1 MIKRRTT
8 FYVNKLKPIDF
19 CGKTVMWQMDLNGAY
34 ETPFKTEPTTG
45 EHDFNT
51 CEDCQNTR
59 KELIKRLTEKF
70 NGTEQ
75 NQGFPFCCS
84 HHPNLTKVKEFNRA
98 SFVPVPEMVADK
110 IIYTNQHITNNHENE
125 NYYKDI
131 TDYIDYTV
139 ESFGQMPNSCGE
151 PLYLSD
157 YFFYVTDLLTRN
169 TEISK
174 ERKNR
179 LLEFL
184 EAHQTPPTK
193 NKNTDLNILLGT
205 YQKWLKTFPFDISFF
220 SKLKPH
226 FEKQLPILNGK
237 PETNKYTGFAKA
249 KMHTKGSLID
259 VLLNLTKNLL
269 DKVNIPELRK
279 QGAITDIQA
288 NQLEFAEA
296 ELNTKTAEITKQY
309 SKGELKYVK
318 ALKKWLQLHKDYF
331 KEVAPL
337 LKALPPQQTEQPK
350 PETKETELSERIKKH
365 FGFFN
370 KSCPRKHKQIL
381 NDTDFKRLIDWTIWY
396 FENDFKVPEILEP
409 IKVVNTN
416 KTFVQLAFKYL
427 FKELHKSSPYP
438 ETLFEFYQSAF
449 TPYSEDKKRN
459 FEAVKNN
466 DEVKKL
472 MQIDY

>member
-1 MIKRRTT
+1 MIKRHTT

-51 CEDCQNTR
+51 CEGCQNTR

-75 NQGFPFCCS
+75 KQGFPFCCS
-84 HHPNLTKVKEFNRA
+84 HHSNLTKVKEFNRA

-110 IIYTNQHITNNHENE
+110 IIYTNSHIINNHENE

-205 YQKWLKTFPFDISFF
+205 YQKWFKVFPFEISFF
-220 SKLKPH
+220 ANLKPH

-237 PETNKYTGFAKA
+237 PETNKYTGLAKV

-269 DKVNIPELRK
+269 DKVNVPELRK
-279 QGAITDIQA
+279 QGAITDIQG

-296 ELNTKTAEITKQY
+296 ELNTKTAEITRQY

-337 LKALPPQQTEQPK
+337 LKALPPQPIKTKADILKEQLSQYGFFELEK
-350 PETKETELSERIKKH
+350 VKTLSEQSKVSIIEKIAESGLPYAIAMFDYLQFIPYLEKKH
-365 FGFFN
+365 FDSKYKLNREVSKWFN
-370 KSCPRKHKQIL
+370 SDKEGRAVKGNISSLLKNTTENKDRYTAYKHK
-381 NDTDFKRLIDWTIWY
+381 
-396 FENDFKVPEILEP
+396 ENV
-409 IKVVNTN
+409 IKD
-416 KTFVQLAFKYL
+416 Y
-427 FKELHKSSPYP
+427 ELLK
-438 ETLFEFYQSAF
+438 
-449 TPYSEDKKRN
+449 
-459 FEAVKNN
+459 
-466 DEVKKL
+466 
-472 MQIDY
+472 

>member
-1 MIKRRTT
+1 MKGIHYKGIGNT
-8 FYVNKLKPIDF
+8 KLTPIDF
-19 CGKTVMWQMDLNGAY
+19 CGKTWGWML
-34 ETPFKTEPTTG
+34 ETEQGFLAEPKETEPTTG

-51 CEDCQNTR
+51 CEGCQNNR

-75 NQGFPFCCS
+75 KQGFPFCCS
-84 HHPNLTKVKEFNRA
+84 HHSNLTKVKEFNRA

-110 IIYTNQHITNNHENE
+110 IIYTKSHIINNHKNE

-139 ESFGQMPNSCGE
+139 KSFGKMPNGCGGA
-151 PLYLSD
+151 LFIDD

-220 SKLKPH
+220 STLKPH

-237 PETNKYTGFAKA
+237 PEYNPYLKVYKA

-259 VLLNLTKNLL
+259 VLLNLTNDLL
-269 DKVNIPELRK
+269 TQINTTTLYEKGLLTEPQKIKLELVLNERKMKLK
-279 QGAITDIQA
+279 QGYVNSSKDEEQRYRKI
-288 NQLEFAEA
+288 LKEWFADE
-296 ELNTKTAEITKQY
+296 KRFI
-309 SKGELKYVK
+309 
-318 ALKKWLQLHKDYF
+318 D
-331 KEVAPL
+331 EVIPIV
-337 LKALPPQQTEQPK
+337 KALPPQPIIESPFSVLEWATIFYYADGTKLLTESRLIKTRLQQFMSKHQINTTFDNFKTKYYEAKKRINEKNDYPINKLELIIPFLKENYKQTVTKVENDIIFLEENK
-350 PETKETELSERIKKH
+350 PE
-365 FGFFN
+365 
-370 KSCPRKHKQIL
+370 
-381 NDTDFKRLIDWTIWY
+381 Y
-396 FENDFKVPEILEP
+396 
-409 IKVVNTN
+409 
-416 KTFVQLAFKYL
+416 
-427 FKELHKSSPYP
+427 
-438 ETLFEFYQSAF
+438 
-449 TPYSEDKKRN
+449 
-459 FEAVKNN
+459 
-466 DEVKKL
+466 
-472 MQIDY
+472 

>member
-1 MIKRRTT
+1 MKGIHYKGIGNT
-8 FYVNKLKPIDF
+8 KLTPIDF
-19 CGKTVMWQMDLNGAY
+19 CGKTWGWML
-34 ETPFKTEPTTG
+34 ETEQGFLAEPKKTEPTTG

-51 CEDCQNTR
+51 CEGCQNTR

-70 NGTEQ
+70 NGTKQ
-75 NQGFPFCCS
+75 KQGFPFCCS
-84 HHPNLTKVKEFNRA
+84 HHSNLTKVKEFNRA
-98 SFVPVPEMVADK
+98 SFVSVPEMVADK

-220 SKLKPH
+220 AELKPH

-237 PETNKYTGFAKA
+237 PETNKYTGLAKV

-269 DKVNIPELRK
+269 DKVNVPELRK
-279 QGAITDIQA
+279 QGVITNIQA

-337 LKALPPQQTEQPK
+337 LKALPPQQTTNENDTIRYTAKHYVLAYLIECNAKGESFPIGQK
-350 PETKETELSERIKKH
+350 RELEKIGNKKMGAGKGNRFYKVFNEIVNKDINAENNLIEIGGENWRTIVKDLSSEPETIETYLQS
-365 FGFFN
+365 
-370 KSCPRKHKQIL
+370 KQL
-381 NDTDFKRLIDWTIWY
+381 
-396 FENDFKVPEILEP
+396 
-409 IKVVNTN
+409 
-416 KTFVQLAFKYL
+416 
-427 FKELHKSSPYP
+427 
-438 ETLFEFYQSAF
+438 
-449 TPYSEDKKRN
+449 
-459 FEAVKNN
+459 
-466 DEVKKL
+466 
-472 MQIDY
+472 

>member
-1 MIKRRTT
+1 MKGIHYKGIGNT
-8 FYVNKLKPIDF
+8 KLTPIDF
-19 CGKTVMWQMDLNGAY
+19 CGKTWGWML
-34 ETPFKTEPTTG
+34 ETEQGFLAEPKKTEPTTG

-51 CEDCQNTR
+51 CEGCQNTR

-75 NQGFPFCCS
+75 KQGFPFCCS
-84 HHPNLTKVKEFNRA
+84 HHSNLTKVKEFNRA
-98 SFVPVPEMVADK
+98 SFVSVPEMVADK
-110 IIYTNQHITNNHENE
+110 IIYTNSHIINNHENE

-139 ESFGQMPNSCGE
+139 ESFGQMPNGCGGA
-151 PLYLSD
+151 LFIGD

-220 SKLKPH
+220 AELKPH

-237 PETNKYTGFAKA
+237 PETNKYTGLAKV

-269 DKVNIPELRK
+269 DKVNVPELRK
-279 QGAITDIQA
+279 QGVITDIQA

-337 LKALPPQQTEQPK
+337 LKALPPQPIDKEQNRTKQVITETFENMDKKGWQYAFSTEQDYNLFTDLLTNFFEYTDYSI
-350 PETKETELSERIKKH
+350 PETAIQLKRTCKTKVAKALGEIHAELSESPLNSDTKY
-365 FGFFN
+365 F
-370 KSCPRKHKQIL
+370 QIVKVL
-381 NDTDFKRLIDWTIWY
+381 NH
-396 FENDFKVPEILEP
+396 
-409 IKVVNTN
+409 
-416 KTFVQLAFKYL
+416 
-427 FKELHKSSPYP
+427 FKEVS
-438 ETLFEFYQSAF
+438 
-449 TPYSEDKKRN
+449 N
-459 FEAVKNN
+459 FDLVKA
-466 DEVKKL
+466 
-472 MQIDY
+472 MQR